1 METTSV
7 LPRGYVFAPTDSEL
21 LGYFLFSKIQNPT
34 VQFEEIQDPNN
45 IYEYVPDI
53 LTSLYERNSR
63 ANEWY
68 FFSRVNKKHANGSR
82 LSRSIAGQKGFWRA
96 STGEKKVRGC
106 NGQLLGKRTSLN
118 YYEGKN
124 SKTDWI
130 MQEYIL
136 APPQDHR
143 TPNKFEDYALC
154 KIYQKGSKASTNK
167 SLTVIGHQLREISY
181 NFNSACAKEGLEEDY
196 MVPQLPYYDQYMN
209 VGEAQGGT
217 INSEE
222 AMPPL
227 MIVNQDHPSALVPFV
242 PTDDNVANMGSVNN
256 IASTSINCSSD
267 HDHDVQDVHVN
278 SFSSDFCDIDT
289 EEVLETLIQA
299 AFNSP
304 DDREPNAGVEVERMT
319 TTEVAA
325 ADMDADVEEKLQCD
339 FNTTHHHDVV
349 ALPNVESM
357 VETTEV
363 LEEEEGVDWLRDFPQ
378 FEPADL
384 EFSDWEADAWDN
396 EFVLDYHLVEKL
408 ANFDRERI
416 PERVVHARGAS
427 AKGFFEVTHDISQL
441 SCADFLRA
449 PGVQTPLIVRFSTVI
464 HERGSPETL
473 RDPRGFAHRRSK
485 GLRRASFGVKKV
497 RGYNGQ
503 LLGKRTPLNY
513 YEGKNSKTDWIMQ
526 EYILAPPQDHRTP
539 NKSMVETTEVL
550 EEQEGV
556 DWLRDFPQFEPAD
569 LEFSDWEVDAWDNE
583 FALDYHLVEKLANFD
598 RERIPERVVHA
609 RVASAKGFFEVTHDI
624 SQLSCADFLRAPGV
638 QTPLIVRFS
647 IVIHEGGSPETLR
660 DPRGFAVKFYTREG
674 NFDIVGNNFPVFF
687 IRDGMKFPD
696 MVHALKPNP
705 KSHIQENWRVLDF
718 FSHHPESL
726 HMFTFLFDDIGI
738 PQDYRHMDGSG
749 VNTYTLINKAGK
761 AHYVKFH
768 WRPTCGDLYDSI
780 AAGNYPEWKLFI
792 QIIDLDHEDKFD
804 FDPLD
809 VTKTWPEDILPLMP
823 VGRMVLNKNVDNF
836 FAENEQL
843 AFCPGVIV
851 PSVYYSDDKLL
862 QTRVFSYS
870 DIQRHRL
877 GPNYLLLPANA
888 PKCAHHNNHHEGF
901 MNFMHRD
908 EEVNYFPSRFDPV
921 RHAETYPIPPNICR
935 GKREKGVVA
944 ICALEGKGGG
954 GGSCVGG
961 PDQLQGMARSKKAV
975 TWEET
980 GNTVGLRGGRRGRR
994 PQTASYRKSKESTR
1008 VTNASDVAEVHDET
1022 SAVNASV
1029 TATAGKEIEVH
1040 KSQVTTA
1047 ETSSSDSIEEEQ
1059 DESQEQEVDGEE
1071 AEQSK

>member
-1 METTSV
+1 MV
-7 LPRGYVFAPTDSEL
+7 
-21 LGYFLFSKIQNPT
+21 
-34 VQFEEIQDPNN
+34 
-45 IYEYVPDI
+45 
-53 LTSLYERNSR
+53 
-63 ANEWY
+63 
-68 FFSRVNKKHANGSR
+68 FFSPCEQETREWFSVESKHH
-82 LSRSIAGQKGFWRA
+82 RSKGFWRA

-118 YYEGKN
+118 YYEGKH

-143 TPNKFEDYALC
+143 TPNKFEDYALY

-167 SLTVIGHQLREISY
+167 SSTK
-181 NFNSACAKEGLEEDY
+181 AWEEDY

-242 PTDDNVANMGSVNN
+242 PADDNVANMGSVNN

-267 HDHDVQDVHVN
+267 HDHDVQDVHFN
-278 SFSSDFCDIDT
+278 SFSLDFCDIDT

-304 DDREPNAGVEVERMT
+304 DDQEPNAGVEVERMT
-319 TTEVAA
+319 TTKVAA

-363 LEEEEGVDWLRDFPQ
+363 LEEEGRRRLRDFPQ

-396 EFVLDYHLVEKL
+396 EFVL
-408 ANFDRERI
+408 
-416 PERVVHARGAS
+416 
-427 AKGFFEVTHDISQL
+427 
-441 SCADFLRA
+441 
-449 PGVQTPLIVRFSTVI
+449 
-464 HERGSPETL
+464 
-473 RDPRGFAHRRSK
+473 
-485 GLRRASFGVKKV
+485 
-497 RGYNGQ
+497 
-503 LLGKRTPLNY
+503 
-513 YEGKNSKTDWIMQ
+513 
-526 EYILAPPQDHRTP
+526 
-539 NKSMVETTEVL
+539 
-550 EEQEGV
+550 
-556 DWLRDFPQFEPAD
+556 
-569 LEFSDWEVDAWDNE
+569 
-583 FALDYHLVEKLANFD
+583 
-598 RERIPERVVHA
+598 
-609 RVASAKGFFEVTHDI
+609 
-624 SQLSCADFLRAPGV
+624 
-638 QTPLIVRFS
+638 
-647 IVIHEGGSPETLR
+647 
-660 DPRGFAVKFYTREG
+660 G
-674 NFDIVGNNFPVFF
+674 NFDLVGNNFPVFF

-726 HMFTFLFDDIGI
+726 HMFTFLFDDIDQ
-738 PQDYRHMDGSG
+738 PAGS
-749 VNTYTLINKAGK
+749 NHSHATQ
-761 AHYVKFH
+761 
-768 WRPTCGDLYDSI
+768 DLYDSS

-823 VGRMVLNKNVDNF
+823 VDRMVLNKNVDNF

-935 GKREKGVVA
+935 GKRKKCLIEKENNFKQPGERYRSFTPERQDRFIQRWVEALSDPRVTHEIRSIWARELFHESCLPWSLLVRASDGKGVVA

-961 PDQLQGMARSKKAV
+961 PDQLQV
-975 TWEET
+975 C
-980 GNTVGLRGGRRGRR
+980 
-994 PQTASYRKSKESTR
+994 P
-1008 VTNASDVAEVHDET
+1008 
-1022 SAVNASV
+1022 
-1029 TATAGKEIEVH
+1029 AGKEIEVH
-1040 KSQVTTA
+1040 KSQVTTVRLLL
-1047 ETSSSDSIEEEQ
+1047 ETPLKKNKMNRE
-1059 DESQEQEVDGEE
+1059 EQEVDGEE

>member
-1 METTSV
+1 METTSPLV
-7 LPRGYVFAPTDSEL
+7 LPCGYVFAPTDSEL

-34 VQFEEIQDPNN
+34 VQFEEIKDPKN

-68 FFSRVNKKHANGSR
+68 FFSRVNKKHGNGSR

-96 STGEKKVRGC
+96 STGVKKVRRY
-106 NGQLLGKRTSLN
+106 NGQLLGKRTPLN

-154 KIYQKGSKASTNK
+154 KIYQKGSKASTSK
-167 SLTVIGHQLREISY
+167 SSIVIGHQLREISY
-181 NFNSACAKEGLEEDY
+181 NFNSVCAKEGLEEDY
-196 MVPQLPYYDQYMN
+196 MVPQVPYYDQYIN

-222 AMPPL
+222 AMLPL
-227 MIVNQDHPSALVPFV
+227 MIVNQGHPSALVPFV

-267 HDHDVQDVHVN
+267 HHDVQDVHVN

-289 EEVLETLIQA
+289 H
-299 AFNSP
+299 P
-304 DDREPNAGVEVERMT
+304 
-319 TTEVAA
+319 
-325 ADMDADVEEKLQCD
+325 
-339 FNTTHHHDVV
+339 DVV

-363 LEEEEGVDWLRDFPQ
+363 LEEQEGVDWLRPIL
-378 FEPADL
+378 L
-384 EFSDWEADAWDN
+384 E
-396 EFVLDYHLVEKL
+396 DYHLVEKL

-416 PERVVHARGAS
+416 PERVVHDRGAS

-473 RDPRGFAHRRSK
+473 RDPRVIVLKSVLQICK
-485 GLRRASFGVKKV
+485 ASIF
-497 RGYNGQ
+497 
-503 LLGKRTPLNY
+503 L
-513 YEGKNSKTDWIMQ
+513 SF
-526 EYILAPPQDHRTP
+526 
-539 NKSMVETTEVL
+539 VL
-550 EEQEGV
+550 
-556 DWLRDFPQFEPAD
+556 
-569 LEFSDWEVDAWDNE
+569 
-583 FALDYHLVEKLANFD
+583 HL
-598 RERIPERVVHA
+598 
-609 RVASAKGFFEVTHDI
+609 
-624 SQLSCADFLRAPGV
+624 
-638 QTPLIVRFS
+638 
-647 IVIHEGGSPETLR
+647 
-660 DPRGFAVKFYTREG
+660 G
-674 NFDIVGNNFPVFF
+674 NFDLVGNNFPVFF

-726 HMFTFLFDDIGI
+726 HMFTFLFDDIDQ
-738 PQDYRHMDGSG
+738 PAGS
-749 VNTYTLINKAGK
+749 NHSRATQ
-761 AHYVKFH
+761 
-768 WRPTCGDLYDSI
+768 DLYDSI

-809 VTKTWPEDILPLMP
+809 VTKTWPEDILPLMCHYDYA
-823 VGRMVLNKNVDNF
+823 VAVVEGDLK
-836 FAENEQL
+836 
-843 AFCPGVIV
+843 
-851 PSVYYSDDKLL
+851 
-862 QTRVFSYS
+862 
-870 DIQRHRL
+870 RHRIESPRNQHVL
-877 GPNYLLLPANA
+877 RMQVMSPRYTMRHPS
-888 PKCAHHNNHHEGF
+888 KCL
-901 MNFMHRD
+901 
-908 EEVNYFPSRFDPV
+908 
-921 RHAETYPIPPNICR
+921 RHAH
-935 GKREKGVVA
+935 
-944 ICALEGKGGG
+944 
-954 GGSCVGG
+954 
-961 PDQLQGMARSKKAV
+961 
-975 TWEET
+975 
-980 GNTVGLRGGRRGRR
+980 RR
-994 PQTASYRKSKESTR
+994 
-1008 VTNASDVAEVHDET
+1008 
-1022 SAVNASV
+1022 
-1029 TATAGKEIEVH
+1029 KEIEVH

>member
-1 METTSV
+1 
-7 LPRGYVFAPTDSEL
+7 
-21 LGYFLFSKIQNPT
+21 
-34 VQFEEIQDPNN
+34 
-45 IYEYVPDI
+45 
-53 LTSLYERNSR
+53 
-63 ANEWY
+63 
-68 FFSRVNKKHANGSR
+68 
-82 LSRSIAGQKGFWRA
+82 
-96 STGEKKVRGC
+96 
-106 NGQLLGKRTSLN
+106 
-118 YYEGKN
+118 
-124 SKTDWI
+124 
-130 MQEYIL
+130 
-136 APPQDHR
+136 
-143 TPNKFEDYALC
+143 
-154 KIYQKGSKASTNK
+154 
-167 SLTVIGHQLREISY
+167 
-181 NFNSACAKEGLEEDY
+181 
-196 MVPQLPYYDQYMN
+196 
-209 VGEAQGGT
+209 
-217 INSEE
+217 
-222 AMPPL
+222 
-227 MIVNQDHPSALVPFV
+227 
-242 PTDDNVANMGSVNN
+242 MGSANN

-267 HDHDVQDVHVN
+267 HHDVQDVHVN

-289 EEVLETLIQA
+289 H
-299 AFNSP
+299 P
-304 DDREPNAGVEVERMT
+304 
-319 TTEVAA
+319 
-325 ADMDADVEEKLQCD
+325 
-339 FNTTHHHDVV
+339 DVV
-349 ALPNVESM
+349 ALPNVE
-357 VETTEV
+357 
-363 LEEEEGVDWLRDFPQ
+363 
-378 FEPADL
+378 
-384 EFSDWEADAWDN
+384 
-396 EFVLDYHLVEKL
+396 
-408 ANFDRERI
+408 
-416 PERVVHARGAS
+416 
-427 AKGFFEVTHDISQL
+427 
-441 SCADFLRA
+441 
-449 PGVQTPLIVRFSTVI
+449 
-464 HERGSPETL
+464 
-473 RDPRGFAHRRSK
+473 
-485 GLRRASFGVKKV
+485 
-497 RGYNGQ
+497 
-503 LLGKRTPLNY
+503 
-513 YEGKNSKTDWIMQ
+513 
-526 EYILAPPQDHRTP
+526 
-539 NKSMVETTEVL
+539 SMVETTEVL

-569 LEFSDWEVDAWDNE
+569 LEFSDWEADAWDNE

-647 IVIHEGGSPETLR
+647 TVIHERGSPETLR

-674 NFDIVGNNFPVFF
+674 NFDLVGNNFPVFF

-749 VNTYTLINKAGK
+749 VYTYTLINKAGK

-768 WRPTCGDLYDSI
+768 WRPTCGDLNDSI

-935 GKREKGVVA
+935 GKREKKGTPLYVISKEGTPLISEGTPLNLAASSSSKSRPIMCDLGSELFHESCLPWSLLVRASDGKGVVA

-961 PDQLQGMARSKKAV
+961 PG
-975 TWEET
+975 
-980 GNTVGLRGGRRGRR
+980 
-994 PQTASYRKSKESTR
+994 STTR
-1008 VTNASDVAEVHDET
+1008 C
-1022 SAVNASV
+1022 
-1029 TATAGKEIEVH
+1029 KFLLI
-1040 KSQVTTA
+1040 
-1047 ETSSSDSIEEEQ
+1047 
-1059 DESQEQEVDGEE
+1059 
-1071 AEQSK
+1071 